1 MEQALS
7 ADPINPVEQ
16 AITELS
22 ELGKGIV
29 RKAIEAYNNHLVS
42 LDTSGVQKSG
52 NMDDCSLVILDN
64 QYKCRYVNEG
74 LGYGDLAIL
83 KWYEGFAS
91 TSAMI
96 SRVNSIISLYT

>member
-22 ELGKGIV
+22 ELGKEIV

-64 QYKCRYVNEG
+64 QYKRRYVNEG

-96 SRVNSIISLYT
+96 SRVNSIISLYA